1 LQNKIC
7 KLVPSHY
14 IKILYFSEKYKNIK
28 IYSSMINRKKYFAK
42 DFVRLL
48 IILDTMEKKRKAP
61 QTDLSGII
69 NAIVI

>member
-1 LQNKIC
+1 
-7 KLVPSHY
+7 
-14 IKILYFSEKYKNIK
+14 
-28 IYSSMINRKKYFAK
+28 MINRKKYFAK